1 MDLQERTMQIKI
13 TAEDAGWSVRE
24 AAWNLE
30 ERLVWRTSDAARSRV
45 RRFAGHL
52 RELVIRGFVRSRLAV
67 RNLLNG
73 PLQRVTLRARRLLVP
88 VRRVLETKVIWPL
101 ADRWDEHGLLAR
113 SGAVALVGAASVAA
127 LMVGVNMSRGPAP
140 SPQAPSA
147 AVAATAPVD
156 LASQPTTLEG
166 VAPQFA
172 PADAAA
178 GPVPQTAPEPTGPG
192 PAAVAW
198 RFSQAFVDYEI
209 GRTGTKTGQTFADTA
224 SPDLAKALSE
234 DPPRLPNGTPVPAAR
249 VLNVVLGKEE
259 EKEVVA
265 SVSLLRVGTVS
276 EVKLT
281 LTRAE
286 DNVWKVSEVLG

>member
-1 MDLQERTMQIKI
+1 MQIKI

-30 ERLVWRTSDAARSRV
+30 ERLLWRTSDAARSRV

-52 RELVIRGFVRSRLAV
+52 RELVIRAFVRSRLAV

-73 PLQRVTLRARRLLVP
+73 PLQRVTLRVRAMLVP
-88 VRRVLETKVIWPL
+88 VRRVVETKVVWPL
-101 ADRWDEHGLLAR
+101 ADRWDEHGLIAR
-113 SGAVALVGAASVAA
+113 SGAVALVGAAAVAA
-127 LMVGVNMSRGPAP
+127 LMVGVNLSRGPAS
-140 SPQAPSA
+140 SPQASGDTI
-147 AVAATAPVD
+147 AATAPVD
-156 LASQPTTLEG
+156 MTAAQPTTLEG

-172 PADAAA
+172 PAGAGA
-178 GPVPQTAPEPTGPG
+178 GPVPEAAPEPTGPG

-209 GRTGTKTGQTFADTA
+209 GRTGTKTGQTFAETA

-249 VLNVVLGKEE
+249 VLNVVLANEQAKS
-259 EKEVVA
+259 VVA

-286 DNVWKVSEVLG
+286 DNTWKVSEVLG

>member
-1 MDLQERTMQIKI
+1 MQIKI

-30 ERLVWRTSDAARSRV
+30 ERLLWRTSDAARSRV
-45 RRFAGHL
+45 RRFAGRL
-52 RELVIRGFVRSRLAV
+52 RELVIRAFVRSRLAV

-73 PLQRVTLRARRLLVP
+73 PLQRITLRTRRLLVP
-88 VRRVLETKVIWPL
+88 VRRVVETKLIWPL
-101 ADRWDEHGLLAR
+101 ADRWDEHGLIAR
-113 SGAVALVGAASVAA
+113 SGAVALVGTASVMA
-127 LMVGVNMSRGPAP
+127 LLVGINMSRGPAP
-140 SPQAPSA
+140 SPQASSA
-147 AVAATAPVD
+147 AVAATTAPVD

-178 GPVPQTAPEPTGPG
+178 GPVPQATPAPSGPG

-209 GRTGTKTGQTFADTA
+209 GRTGTKTGQTFAETA

-249 VLNVVLGKEE
+249 VLNVVLGKES

-281 LTRAE
+281 LTHAE
-286 DNVWKVSEVLG
+286 DNIWKVSEVLG